1 MKTILKPIL
10 FSGLAIVLAAC
21 CGNGDKAGAAS
32 ELSARLEALVAD
44 GKIMYGHQDDLCYGH
59 AWKVEDAQND
69 PLERSDIKDVCGHYP
84 AVLGLELGELE
95 LGGDKSLD
103 AVPFT
108 LIRRAAVKHHER
120 GGVVTF
126 SWHARNLLTG
136 GDAWDISSDQ
146 VVASILEG
154 GENHAK
160 FQEWL
165 KILADFFDTLRDADG
180 NRIPFI
186 FRPWH
191 EHTGSWFWWGQ
202 RLCTTEQYKALWR
215 MTYDY
220 LAGERG
226 LDNMLWCYSPSMNV
240 DVAGYMERYPGDDLI
255 DILGVD
261 GYTYFNR
268 ETGLE
273 ASCAKFS
280 GELRSTLE
288 YMTSLGKEHGKII
301 TLSETGLESIP
312 SPVWW
317 TEVLYPVIKD
327 FPVSYVLTWRNAHD
341 RPEHFYGPWKG
352 FENEEDFKKF
362 TEFKQIALI

>member
-10 FSGLAIVLAAC
+10 FSGLAIVLAAS

-32 ELSARLEALVAD
+32 KLSACLEALVAD

-59 AWKVEDAQND
+59 AWKVEDPAND
-69 PLERSDIKDVCGHYP
+69 PLERSDVKDVCGQYP

-103 AVPFT
+103 GVPFS

-126 SWHARNLLTG
+126 SWHPRNPLTG

-154 GENHAK
+154 GVNHAK
-160 FQEWL
+160 FQGWL
-165 KILADFFDTLRDADG
+165 QILGDFFDSLRDAEG
-180 NRIPFI
+180 KRIPFI

-191 EHTGSWFWWGQ
+191 EHTGSWFWWGEK
-202 RLCTTEQYKALWR
+202 LCTTGQYRALWH

-220 LAGERG
+220 LMNERG
-226 LDNMLWCYSPSMNV
+226 FDNILLCYSPSMNV
-240 DVAGYMERYPGDDLI
+240 DAEGYMERYPGDAEV
-255 DILGVD
+255 DILGLD
-261 GYTYFNR
+261 AYTYKEDIAGIEVAC
-268 ETGLE
+268 ETFRTKLT
-273 ASCAKFS
+273 AS
-280 GELRSTLE
+280 LE
-288 YMTSLGKEHGKII
+288 YMTVLGKEHGKLI
-301 TLSETGLESIP
+301 TLSETGQESIVAP
-312 SPVWW
+312 AWW
-317 TEVLYPVIKD
+317 TETLYPAIKD
-327 FPVSYVLTWRNAHD
+327 YPVSYALTWRNAHD

-352 FENEEDFKKF
+352 FEYEEDFKKF
-362 TEFKQIALI
+362 AEFKQIVLL